1 MILFPPDAD
10 YTFAT
15 IYGHATSI
23 EVDQSF
29 RVCTTVTFYEDDD
42 VEGLECAA
50 AYAEYYDFRY
60 SSYDYVPFVPVCVVD
75 EGLSCN
81 FSDSE
86 SLSLKVIYVLIQLL
100 GFSFLRLHT
109 LSVRAVEW

>member
-23 EVDQSF
+23 EVDQNF

-42 VEGLECAA
+42 VEGLECTAA
-50 AYAEYYDFRY
+50 HAYYYDYRY
-60 SSYDYVPFVPVCVVD
+60 SIDYVPFVPVCVVD
-75 EGLSCN
+75 EGMSCN
-81 FSDSE
+81 YSDSE
-86 SLSLKVIYVLIQLL
+86 PPSLKVIYVLIQLL